1 MAARNIADKVFVVL
15 PEIYEDGLPI
25 LSWVLGYFPC
35 DKTKVIITHVMVS
48 RVRGCRRES
57 HDLQRKHWVLNMYLS
72 HCATYKFRAEKLVHT
87 ADDIAEGI
95 MQVIARHG
103 AKNLVMES
111 ASNSDMMD
119 LASEIANKVTQE
131 ACPSCKLWFVSDG
144 NLIFTRGVNSDKLTL
159 PRTHEERSQWNGQ
172 FTVESSSI
180 SGGSNIES
188 TTGEGDNDLDGSL
201 FEMLHAA
208 SVEANNYEKMAEEIF
223 GIHKKMAHLVT
234 KLANKLDK
242 KEQQIREVKELLQR
256 EKQELKEILHREKQ
270 EYKEIL
276 KREKQEKD
284 QLRRQIEELEHEKL
298 LSEEIEQVKT
308 ENELLRNQRDEYFNQ
323 IQVANERRLALE
335 KQVTDFELVVKD
347 LIVLSSSAG
356 DRFKSL
362 QADYYNLQQERD
374 NLVRKTEELRIQREN
389 MPSGSSTA
397 FNSEFSLEELQ
408 QATQNF
414 NDSLKIG
421 QGGFGSVYKGS
432 LRQTTVAIKLLHS
445 ESLQG
450 VAQFQQEITIL
461 TKVRHPNLVTLIGAC
476 SEVSALVYEYLSNGS
491 LEDRLT
497 CANNTLPLTWQA
509 RTRIIGEI
517 CLALIFLHS
526 NKPQLVVHGDL
537 KPENILLD
545 TNLVSKLSDFGISRL
560 LKQSDT
566 NTTAFLQTT
575 HPAGTFAYIDP
586 EYLST
591 GILTPKSDIYSFG
604 VIILRLLTGKPPLF
618 IAKHVQDAMRSG
630 ILVSVIDGSAGSW
643 PFEQA
648 KELAKIALRC
658 VELSKGQRP
667 DLVTEVWAVV
677 EPLMKAAAAY
687 VEPHEEDC
695 IPSHFICPI
704 LKDVMRNPYI
714 AADGFTYEADAI
726 RQWLSGGHNTS
737 PMTNLPLPH
746 SNLIPNYVLRSA
758 IQEWVQRHPQS

>member
-1 MAARNIADKVFVVL
+1 MTSSWPGPPRIVLIAAQNKADKVFVVL
-15 PEIYEDGLPI
+15 PDTYEDGLPI

-35 DKTKVIITHVMVS
+35 DKIKVIITHVMVS
-48 RVRGCRRES
+48 RVRGLWHQLHENVVM
-57 HDLQRKHWVLNMYLS
+57 DRKHLVLDNYLS
-72 HCATYKFRAEKLVHT
+72 YCATCKFQAEKFLYR
-87 ADDIAEGI
+87 ADDIAQGI
-95 MQVIARHG
+95 MRVIALHG

-111 ASNSDMMD
+111 AANSDMTD
-119 LASEIANKVTQE
+119 LASEIANKVMQE
-131 ACPSCKLWFVSDG
+131 ASPSCKLWFVSDG
-144 NLIFTRGVNSDKLTL
+144 NLIFTREVNSDKLT
-159 PRTHEERSQWNGQ
+159 PARKHEERSQWNGQ
-172 FTVESSSI
+172 STVESSSS
-180 SGGSNIES
+180 SGRSNSES
-188 TTGEGDNDLDGSL
+188 ETGE
-201 FEMLHAA
+201 
-208 SVEANNYEKMAEEIF
+208 
-223 GIHKKMAHLVT
+223 T
-234 KLANKLDK
+234 KLANKLEQ
-242 KEQQIREVKELLQR
+242 KEQQIRQVKEFLQREKQELKKNLQR
-256 EKQELKEILHREKQ
+256 EKQELKEILRREKQ
-270 EYKEIL
+270 EHEEIL
-276 KREKQEKD
+276 QREKQEKD
-284 QLRRQIEELEHEKL
+284 QLRRQIEELKHEIL
-298 LSEEIEQVKT
+298 LSEEIEQVKI

-356 DRFKSL
+356 DRFESL

-374 NLVRKTEELRIQREN
+374 NLVRKTEELSIQREN
-389 MPSGSSTA
+389 MPSGPSTA

-414 NDSLKIG
+414 SESLKIG

-497 CANNTLPLTWQA
+497 CANNTPPLTWQA

-560 LKQSDT
+560 LKQPDT
-566 NTTAFLQTT
+566 NTTAFFQTT

-604 VIILRLLTGKPPLF
+604 IIILRLLTRKPPLY
-618 IAKHVQDAMRSG
+618 IARLVQGAMRSG
-630 ILVSVIDGSAGSW
+630 ILLSVIDESAGSW

-658 VELSKGQRP
+658 AEVSKSQRP
-667 DLVTEVWAVV
+667 DLVSEVWAVV

-687 VEPHEEDC
+687 VEPHEEEC

-704 LKDVMRNPYI
+704 LQDVMQNPYI

-737 PMTNLPLPH
+737 PMSNLPLPH
-746 SNLIPNYVLRSA
+746 SNLTPNYVLRSA
-758 IQEWVQRHPQS
+758 IQEWLQRHPQS